1 MTIRSTLRS
10 MIRPALRIT
19 GHLLAA
25 LAATTLTL
33 LILVGLLLMVELTIP
48 LPLSAD
54 SLRWLVA
61 KSLGWPMESLQ
72 VGAQVT
78 LLTGPQA
85 GLRVRDLQVTVEGPD
100 DARSLR
106 MANGELRL
114 AAAALVYGELGLSL
128 VRIEDAALR
137 ISRLPGTQVSD
148 RVGDEDLNASIHQ
161 LSMRAEGERS
171 FHLEGTGQLGHL
183 PWKIATT
190 QSFPVTALR
199 VQGQLGAT
207 DFTLDGTLQQSPLH
221 ITAEV
226 TVKSPQFYELA
237 RYSPLPLKD
246 FGPLS
251 AAAEVE
257 VSTGDIR
264 WNLRDL
270 SFQGGRWQGTGR
282 LQRSDAGSVLEVELH
297 TPELG
302 EPDLRAWLQQS
313 LDPSRMQPGKLTRG
327 LLGALRTTRGK
338 VRISAPAVKTALPL
352 AMDKLSMQA
361 AWQDAK
367 LQLEHSQRLAGETLT
382 ATGRGRFSG
391 NAFHL
396 QMSGHLQNLTTASLA
411 ALPLPAGLTGA
422 SGRLDGTLSLVIPTA
437 TGLVKSTTA
446 TLDASE
452 LGITLT
458 HEGLP
463 DPLALKT
470 LTGTIGSAEP
480 LTLKAS
486 GVLGESPLTTEVS
499 ITRWSDLVERHA
511 SPFALQLALGKTSLG
526 LRGEAA
532 LGQSPTLAGRLTAH
546 LPQSGAHQPDI
557 DLAGQLSH
565 QGQDWQL
572 ALDTIRAGLSEGNG
586 TLRLATGGKT
596 ATVDADLRMGVLY
609 LADFGVTLMPPETQ
623 PPAAAVDA
631 LPAKAPLVAAP
642 SVVEAETWLRP
653 LRALFRKL
661 DGRLNLVIDRWHLH
675 DMQGPARLQA
685 NLQDSRLE
693 LALTDLQGSRGI
705 QDGTASGTLVVNLSH
720 PREVDLALGLR
731 VSNGHYH
738 LAREAAGEVSGTLDL
753 DLALATRGVP
763 GEGALARAL
772 NGQLRFMAVPDRGE
786 FLLLDYWGGGLL
798 QALAQSVGAM
808 ESSRI
813 NCAAGRMTI
822 VNGRLTAL
830 PLILDGTRVR
840 VNASLE
846 VGFPGG
852 TLIGH
857 AAPLPKQPKLFRAWL
872 PVSIGGT
879 LAAPTVAA
887 DSGAGVVTAARLL
900 LAAPALVTDI
910 LMIDEMPENG
920 LPDCEALFAAP
931 NSTPGQNHT
940 GG

>member
-1 MTIRSTLRS
+1 M
-10 MIRPALRIT
+10 
-19 GHLLAA
+19 
-25 LAATTLTL
+25 
-33 LILVGLLLMVELTIP
+33 
-48 LPLSAD
+48 
-54 SLRWLVA
+54 
-61 KSLGWPMESLQ
+61 
-72 VGAQVT
+72 
-78 LLTGPQA
+78 
-85 GLRVRDLQVTVEGPD
+85 
-100 DARSLR
+100 
-106 MANGELRL
+106 
-114 AAAALVYGELGLSL
+114 
-128 VRIEDAALR
+128 
-137 ISRLPGTQVSD
+137 
-148 RVGDEDLNASIHQ
+148 
-161 LSMRAEGERS
+161 
-171 FHLEGTGQLGHL
+171 
-183 PWKIATT
+183 
-190 QSFPVTALR
+190 
-199 VQGQLGAT
+199 
-207 DFTLDGTLQQSPLH
+207 
-221 ITAEV
+221 
-226 TVKSPQFYELA
+226 
-237 RYSPLPLKD
+237 
-246 FGPLS
+246 
-251 AAAEVE
+251 
-257 VSTGDIR
+257 
-264 WNLRDL
+264 
-270 SFQGGRWQGTGR
+270 
-282 LQRSDAGSVLEVELH
+282 
-297 TPELG
+297 
-302 EPDLRAWLQQS
+302 QQS

-338 VRISAPAVKTALPL
+338 LRISAPAVKTALPL

-367 LQLEHSQRLAGETLT
+367 LQLEHSQRLAGEALT

-511 SPFALQLALGKTSLG
+511 SPFALQLTLGKTSLG

-738 LAREAAGEVSGTLDL
+738 LAREVAGEVSGTLDL

-852 TLIGH
+852 TLIALNASSGAEIWRNDKEIFGTQLAVSEAH
-857 AAPLPKQPKLFRAWL
+857 STLLMNYEAVRHNFFALPSETGGRLAGFDLETGKVRWDKKAEYQTRPLINDYTIYAQGGGWNLITGESVPFELERSYGCGQISASTHLMLFRSATLGFRDLSSDKGTENW
-872 PVSIGGT
+872 GGIRPSCWIN
-879 LAAPTVAA
+879 AI
-887 DSGAGVVTAARLL
+887 
-900 LAAPALVTDI
+900 PA
-910 LMIDEMPENG
+910 NG
-920 LPDCEALFAAP
+920 LVLVPDGSSKCVCSYQMRTWFALQP
-931 NSTPGQNHT
+931 EG
-940 GG
+940 